1 MSRDNQAKRQIIACS
16 AVYEDSRL
24 TDALIRTFNKI
35 CDNREPDGCFSN
47 SVALHVVLR
56 SLGYNPT
63 LCYGLC
69 TSPKGQEFYHAWI
82 ELDGVVLDLSIYGN
96 SHYSPFWNEDP
107 LNPVIFESYD
117 DTPVRYGNQ
126 VFDADWENCMI
137 SNAVKLGSIEN
148 YIAHAPYVK
157 HPSGNGLWK
166 LIFNILDEVYT
177 QEKHSLLQ
185 QYVSNA
191 KFT

>member
-82 ELDGVVLDLSIYGN
+82 ELDGVVLDLY
-96 SHYSPFWNEDP
+96 
-107 LNPVIFESYD
+107 
-117 DTPVRYGNQ
+117 
-126 VFDADWENCMI
+126 
-137 SNAVKLGSIEN
+137 
-148 YIAHAPYVK
+148 
-157 HPSGNGLWK
+157 
-166 LIFNILDEVYT
+166 
-177 QEKHSLLQ
+177 
-185 QYVSNA
+185 
-191 KFT
+191 